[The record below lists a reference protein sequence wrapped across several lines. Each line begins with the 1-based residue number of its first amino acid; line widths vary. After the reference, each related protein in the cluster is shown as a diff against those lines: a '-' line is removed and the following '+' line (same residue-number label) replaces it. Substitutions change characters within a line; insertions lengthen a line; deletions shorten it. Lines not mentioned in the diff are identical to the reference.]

1 MKLEDKSSRKEQKG
15 INEILDCIIKEY
27 VEEYSLDLEIEKHG
41 EINNWKETSESFLV
55 QNDSKEDHKQT
66 MGHQRVSR
74 EDAITRV
81 NAIRQ
86 AQQMIEQNKRNQQ
99 LYTCE
104 KYEKV
109 RYSILDVLELDR
121 KRISRDLHDSTVQIL
136 TMLVH
141 KAELCEKLIE
151 IDTIRTKMELQVMS
165 NVLKDSISELRQTIF
180 NLRPMSMDDLGLM
193 DSIER
198 YLQILIQSSEVAFL
212 IDVNDEDKLDIEQ
225 LLTPVQKLSL
235 YRILQE
241 CCSNILK
248 HSNANKA
255 LITLQVKRDEIVLM
269 VEDNGKGF
277 NNPVVVN
284 KINEINNDSTL
295 EHDQYFQELSK
306 EVAERTD
313 FSGYGL
319 SMLQE
324 RVYLLDG
331 RLQINSQEDGCRITV
346 SIPVITKEEDLD
358 ETD

>member
-15 INEILDCIIKEY
+15 MKEILDEMIHEY
-27 VEEYSLDLEIEKHG
+27 VRDYSLDLDIE
-41 EINNWKETSESFLV
+41 EENTVNNCKGTSEYFSV
-55 QNDSKEDHKQT
+55 QVDSKESSNRNQK
-66 MGHQRVSR
+66 VSR
-74 EDAITRV
+74 EEAARRV
-81 NAIRQ
+81 EALTQ
-86 AQQMIEQNKRNQQ
+86 AKYMMEQNHKNKQ
-99 LYTCE
+99 LYTSE

-151 IDTIRTKMELQVMS
+151 IDAIRTKMELQVMS

-198 YLQILIQSSEVAFL
+198 YLQILIQSSEVVFL
-212 IDVNDEDKLDIEQ
+212 IDVNDEDELDIEQ

-255 LITLQVKRDEIVLM
+255 LITLQVKRDEIILI

-277 NNPVVVN
+277 NNPLVVN
-284 KINEINNDSTL
+284 KINEINNDSAL

-306 EVAERTD
+306 AVSERTD

-331 RLQINSQEDGCRITV
+331 KLQINSQEKGCRITV
-346 SIPVITKEEDLD
+346 SIPVITKEENLN